1 MSRRKQS
8 LLSET
13 TKQYLARIQGAGDR
27 ARPYDYG
34 ELTSREAG
42 SFTKYA
48 IMAAEALLSQR
59 TGQTGP

>member
-8 LLSET
+8 LLSEE

-34 ELTSREAG
+34 DLTSRETG

-48 IMAAEALLSQR
+48 IMAAESLLSQMAD
-59 TGQTGP
+59 QTGP